1 MDIIMYVNCSPFE
14 VLVFF
19 SFFFYVYSVSCSV
32 FMHLHPKISLR
43 AQPDRASVVSEQALH
58 CIPSDHFDK
67 AFLWGWRVF
76 QRRTLRIMCVVAGT
90 LFAYLEGSAV
100 GQELEEKIKVYK
112 SANITQESWLMT
124 NFIDDR
130 KQQISS
136 CVLFCQDTTPAMV
149 KCQLYVTRP

>member
-1 MDIIMYVNCSPFE
+1 MLIVALLKS
-14 VLVFF
+14 LF
-19 SFFFYVYSVSCSV
+19 SFLSSFMYIAWAVQFSCTFIPKFHCELNLIERVWSQSKRYTVYHWITSTKHSSGAEEC
-32 FMHLHPKISLR
+32 FKGEHCELCASL
-43 AQPDRASVVSEQALH
+43 QEL
-58 CIPSDHFDK
+58 
-67 AFLWGWRVF
+67 
-76 QRRTLRIMCVVAGT
+76 

-149 KCQLYVTRP
+149 KWQLYVTRP